1 MTHRQY
7 RDEQD
12 VEWQVWD
19 IHPMEVT
26 RRLNGRPNDA
36 APAGLEPIEATTSA
50 AMWTRMAV
58 SGELA
63 GGWLCFESARE
74 KRRLWPIP
82 SGWELLSD
90 MELKA
95 LCASAAHAPER
106 KRQVNGSST
115 SS

>member
-19 IHPMEVT
+19 IHPLEVT
-26 RRLNGRPNDA
+26 RRLRA
-36 APAGLEPIEATTSA
+36 RAPEVAPTGLEPCEMTSSA
-50 AMWTRMAV
+50 ASWTPMAV

-63 GGWLCFESARE
+63 GGWLCFESAVE

-90 MELKA
+90 MELTA
-95 LCASAAHAPER
+95 LCARAAQAPER
-106 KRQVNGSST
+106 KRQLNGSST
-115 SS
+115 AR